1 MQEVVRAREVLP
13 WVHVWSVSRV
23 FAFKKRA
30 LAEKSVTML
39 RERNQ
44 VL

>member
-13 WVHVWSVSRV
+13 WIVPRV

-30 LAEKSVTML
+30 LAEKAVTML